1 MSIQNGILAK
11 DKSYI
16 QYDISPLSCGF
27 ENAVAITKLTIINTK
42 RKNFFLLSVVCFQ
55 FVKNVFEFNSICA
68 DILNRR
74 GTYVARYQRKIFKT
88 TPVSPLYIGQRH
100 ATALLLPHV
109 HICTNCPPSLPLCP
123 ESQFSEPVRQPSAS
137 VRYYCPRPE

>member
-88 TPVSPLYIGQRH
+88 TPVSVHCILDKGMPLLSCSRTYIYVRIV
-100 ATALLLPHV
+100 LLHFLYAPNPNFQNQSVNLP
-109 HICTNCPPSLPLCP
+109 
-123 ESQFSEPVRQPSAS
+123 RQ
-137 VRYYCPRPE
+137 